1 MRLAPLA
8 PHLALF
14 ACALAVVPI
23 TGIAG
28 CRSKPSTDVQQSYT
42 PLTPIPLRV
51 QNDNFLDMNVYVV
64 SHGAQHRVGTVSGNG
79 AANFNIDRQMVM
91 GDDFSLLATPIGGR
105 GRATTGNL
113 TVGEGQTVSDLQ
125 RVISFSARDGGG
137 RRARRCAR

>member
-8 PHLALF
+8 PRLVLF
-14 ACALAVVPI
+14 ACALVVAPLAGI
-23 TGIAG
+23 TG
-28 CRSKPSTDVQQSYT
+28 CRSKPSTGAQQPYV

-79 AANFNIDRQMVM
+79 AANFSIDRQMVM

-105 GRATTGNL
+105 GRATTNNL
-113 TVGEGQTVSDLQ
+113 TVGEGQAVEFHVATVLRQST
-125 RVISFSARDGGG
+125 VIVR
-137 RRARRCAR
+137 